1 MNVIEPVVTRN
12 LVRADSR
19 EAEDGF
25 RYLDDNIYSYFVPM
39 DDNRHHLYIRQAI
52 KDGQSIFITP
62 QHVLV
67 FNVRSNVA
75 GIVEADKM
83 VEPVEFEVNAVER
96 KDNE

>member
-1 MNVIEPVVTRN
+1 MNVIEPMQTNN

-39 DDNRHHLYIRQAI
+39 NDNRSTLYIRQAI
-52 KDGQSIFITP
+52 RENQSIFITP
-62 QHVLV
+62 EYVLV
-67 FNVRSNVA
+67 FNVRFNVA

-83 VEPVEFEVNAVER
+83 VEPVDFTVNVER
-96 KDNE
+96 KE